1 MGKFIDMT
9 GQKYGR
15 LTVISRAENA
25 TDRDGTIRTQ
35 WNCVCD
41 CGTLITARGKDI
53 RSGNTKSCGCMN
65 RESIRA
71 FNFANKTTH
80 GGRYTRLYKIW
91 RGMKDRCYN
100 DKLSYYAR
108 YGGRGIM
115 VCKDW
120 SDDFQ
125 SFKEW
130 ALENGYADNLT
141 LDRIDVN
148 GNYEPSNCRWVTM
161 KEQGNNRRT
170 NHTLTYNGE
179 KKTISEWA
187 EITGLSKGAI
197 WHRID
202 MGWDVEATLTK
213 PARKSNR
220 KKVV

>member
-1 MGKFIDMT
+1 MGKLIDMT

-25 TDRDGTIRTQ
+25 TDKDGTIRAK
-35 WNCVCD
+35 WNCICD
-41 CGTLITARGKDI
+41 CGTLITVRGKDI

-65 RESIRA
+65 REAISA
-71 FNFANKTTH
+71 SNLANKTTH

-115 VCKDW
+115 VCKEW
-120 SDDFQ
+120 LDDFQ

-130 ALENGYADNLT
+130 ALVNGYSDNLT

-179 KKTISEWA
+179 TKTISEWA
-187 EITGLSKGAI
+187 ETTGLSKGAI

-202 MGWDVEATLTK
+202 MGWDVESALTT
-213 PARKSNR
+213 PARKASR